1 MSAADSKP
9 YKLWSDRKQSDFSSG
24 SILFA
29 IKACLEQ
36 EQIIEQRKKNPE
48 KKVKTF
54 KGDNHIQNFHLGR
67 YIVRYTVG
75 YLVLRWC
82 GSGVV
87 KCDSQAYIRRY
98 TSPNENFKYGYP
110 HSNALLQFRL
120 ELEGCMTHDAARHTR
135 KCYVIH
141 DVKLF
146 PTVYHRIYCR
156 KLLTLSNQKTC

>member
-9 YKLWSDRKQSDFSSG
+9 YKLWSDRKQSDFSFG

-36 EQIIEQRKKNPE
+36 EQIIEQRQKNPE
-48 KKVKTF
+48 IRLKHSKGITIF
-54 KGDNHIQNFHLGR
+54 KIFIWGGILSDIQLD
-67 YIVRYTVG
+67 RYTVG

-82 GSGVV
+82 GSGAVQ
-87 KCDSQAYIRRY
+87 CDSQAYIRWY

-120 ELEGCMTHDAARHTR
+120 KLEGCSFVSNWRFLIFAT
-135 KCYVIH
+135 
-141 DVKLF
+141 
-146 PTVYHRIYCR
+146 
-156 KLLTLSNQKTC
+156 LLTLHAAWCGMSYKAMLCN